1 MTTPLDDAR
10 LREALR
16 TTATLRAPA
25 SLRAELFDR
34 IAREQT
40 AAPHRF
46 PRRSWIAIAAVITI
60 AVTSALVIRPWRVG
74 EPTQAEVAEAA
85 AQLRLVLAGA
95 SRAVR
100 DTPAH
105 AIEQTL
111 TEGVGPAFRRTPLTP
126 DSPGI

>member
-10 LREALR
+10 LQEALR
-16 TTATLRAPA
+16 ATATLRTPDSLRVELFERIAQEDAPA
-25 SLRAELFDR
+25 P
-34 IAREQT
+34 I
-40 AAPHRF
+40 RF
-46 PRRSWIAIAAVITI
+46 PRRNWIAAAAVITL

-95 SRAVR
+95 SRAMR

-111 TEGVGPAFRRTPLTP
+111 TEGVRPAIRRTPLTP
-126 DSPGI
+126 DTPGI